1 MTITKTELRTFV
13 LNATPERYNLT
24 QEENNKRHADYAA
37 TVSQAFKAEHIDGF
51 TIQEVAGYWQGT
63 PEKSYLITVATDNT
77 DDSIERVAS
86 VLREVYEQDAVMLT
100 YPTGKVAFI
109 EA

>member
-1 MTITKTELRTFV
+1 MTITKTELKTYT

-24 QEENNKRHADYAA
+24 QAENDKRHADYAA
-37 TVSQAFKAEHIDGF
+37 TVSQALKSENIDGF
-51 TIQEVAGYWQGT
+51 TIQAVKGYWESVA
-63 PEKSYLITVATDNT
+63 EKSYIITVATDK
-77 DDSIERVAS
+77 DASSIERVAA

-100 YPTGKVAFI
+100 YPDGTVAFV